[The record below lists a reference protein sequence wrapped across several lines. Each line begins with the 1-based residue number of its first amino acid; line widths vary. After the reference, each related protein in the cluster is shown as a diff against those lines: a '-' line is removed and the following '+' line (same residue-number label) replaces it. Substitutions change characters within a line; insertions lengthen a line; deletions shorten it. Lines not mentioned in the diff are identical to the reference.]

1 MNVRGPKSY
10 KDLRTVSEVPCSTFR
25 ESAEKRKLLYCSN
38 SLIECML
45 EAVSYQMPYSLR
57 RLFSTLLVYCNPAD
71 PKKLWEM
78 FEDSMSE
85 DFKHFFDFEEK
96 GVRHKVLSHINDIL
110 HSMGHDINEYKL
122 IPKNIRA
129 SETAKDAKD
138 IHFERNIIVS
148 EQDLL
153 LPKRLNVQQLRSY
166 NTIIDR
172 VFSEKQGTFFVD
184 GPGGTGK
191 TFLYR
196 ALLATIRSQGF
207 IALATATS
215 GVAAS
220 ILPGGRTAHSRFKMP
235 IDIDDNFR
243 CNISKQSLLVCLIR
257 DVKLIVWD
265 EASMAKKNIIE
276 ALDTL
281 LRDIMDVDTMFGGKV
296 VVFGGDF
303 RQTLPVVR
311 NGKKKD
317 FIYES
322 LLYSEIWNKLE
333 KLCLS
338 ENMRARTDPSFCEYL
353 LRIGNGTERTNCE
366 DKIEIPDSF
375 VIPFTTEEESLDAL
389 FSVTYPDLRAF
400 SPDSSMITSRVILTT
415 KNDFVNEINNMLI
428 TKFSQRS
435 KTFVAVDETIDPN
448 DQSQFEDFLH
458 SLDPPGLP
466 PYKLTLKKNCPVIL
480 LRNLNPCEGLC
491 NGTWLTCCDFR
502 THVISAKIKSGDFK
516 NIHVFIPRIPLLTS
530 QDEKIP
536 VQFKR
541 TQFPLRLC
549 FAMTINKAQG
559 QTLDFVGIY
568 LREPIFSHGQLYVA
582 LSRAKS
588 SNCVKI
594 LIRPSTAGSTDD
606 HSTYNV
612 VYDEIIQKAFS

>member
-1 MNVRGPKSY
+1 
-10 KDLRTVSEVPCSTFR
+10 
-25 ESAEKRKLLYCSN
+25 
-38 SLIECML
+38 
-45 EAVSYQMPYSLR
+45 
-57 RLFSTLLVYCNPAD
+57 
-71 PKKLWEM
+71 M

-85 DFKHFFDFEEK
+85 DFKHFSDFEEK
-96 GVRHKVLSHINDIL
+96 DVQHKVLSHINDIL

-138 IHFERNIIVS
+138 IHFERNIIV
-148 EQDLL
+148 
-153 LPKRLNVQQLRSY
+153 R
-166 NTIIDR
+166 
-172 VFSEKQGTFFVD
+172 TFFVD

-220 ILPGGRTAHSRFKMP
+220 ILPGGRTAHSRFKMS

-243 CNISKQSLLVCLIR
+243 CNISKQSSLACLIR
-257 DVKLIVWD
+257 DAELIVWD
-265 EASMAKKNIIE
+265 EVSMAKKNMIE
-276 ALDTL
+276 ALDAL

-296 VVFGGDF
+296 VVFGDDF

-311 NGKKKD
+311 NGKKED

-322 LLYSEIWNKLE
+322 LLYSEIWNKFE

-366 DKIEIPDSF
+366 DKLEIPDSF
-375 VIPFTTEEESLDAL
+375 VIPFTTEEECLDAL
-389 FSVTYPDLRAF
+389 FSVTYPDLHAF

-428 TKFSQRS
+428 TKFPQRS

-448 DQSQFEDFLH
+448 NQSQFEDFLH

-466 PYKLTLKKNCPVIL
+466 PYKLTLKENCP
-480 LRNLNPCEGLC
+480 
-491 NGTWLTCCDFR
+491 
-502 THVISAKIKSGDFK
+502 
-516 NIHVFIPRIPLLTS
+516 
-530 QDEKIP
+530 
-536 VQFKR
+536 
-541 TQFPLRLC
+541 
-549 FAMTINKAQG
+549 
-559 QTLDFVGIY
+559 
-568 LREPIFSHGQLYVA
+568 LYVA

-594 LIRPSTAGSTDD
+594 LIRPSTADSTDD

>member
-1 MNVRGPKSY
+1 
-10 KDLRTVSEVPCSTFR
+10 
-25 ESAEKRKLLYCSN
+25 
-38 SLIECML
+38 ML

-57 RLFSTLLVYCNPAD
+57 RLVATLLVYCNPAD

-85 DFKHFFDFEEK
+85 DFKHFSDFEEK
-96 GVRHKVLSHINDIL
+96 CVRHKVLSHINDIL
-110 HSMGHDINEYKL
+110 HSMGYDINEYKL

-215 GVAAS
+215 SVAAS
-220 ILPGGRTAHSRFKMP
+220 ILLGGWTAHSRFKMS

-243 CNISKQSLLVCLIR
+243 CNISKQSSLACLIR
-257 DVKLIVWD
+257 DAKLIVWD
-265 EASMAKKNIIE
+265 EASVAKKNMIE
-276 ALDTL
+276 ALDAL

-311 NGKKKD
+311 NGKRKD

-353 LRIGNGTERTNCE
+353 L
-366 DKIEIPDSF
+366 
-375 VIPFTTEEESLDAL
+375 
-389 FSVTYPDLRAF
+389 
-400 SPDSSMITSRVILTT
+400 
-415 KNDFVNEINNMLI
+415 
-428 TKFSQRS
+428 
-435 KTFVAVDETIDPN
+435 
-448 DQSQFEDFLH
+448 
-458 SLDPPGLP
+458 
-466 PYKLTLKKNCPVIL
+466 
-480 LRNLNPCEGLC
+480 
-491 NGTWLTCCDFR
+491 
-502 THVISAKIKSGDFK
+502 
-516 NIHVFIPRIPLLTS
+516 
-530 QDEKIP
+530 
-536 VQFKR
+536 
-541 TQFPLRLC
+541 
-549 FAMTINKAQG
+549 
-559 QTLDFVGIY
+559 
-568 LREPIFSHGQLYVA
+568 
-582 LSRAKS
+582 
-588 SNCVKI
+588 
-594 LIRPSTAGSTDD
+594 
-606 HSTYNV
+606 
-612 VYDEIIQKAFS
+612 

>member
-1 MNVRGPKSY
+1 MTPTVYHLQLHLEGHQFISFKSSETVNRILNNPMIRKTMLTEFFAMNRTNEHAIAMQLLYKEFPEHFVWSPGYRTWTRRQKRNVIGRVVTCHPTEGERYYLRLLLMNVRGPKSY

-57 RLFSTLLVYCNPAD
+57 RLFATLLVYCNPAD

-85 DFKHFFDFEEK
+85 DFKHLSDFEEK

-172 VFSEKQGTFFVD
+172 VFSGKQGTFFVD

-311 NGKKKD
+311 NGKKKR
-317 FIYES
+317 F
-322 LLYSEIWNKLE
+322 
-333 KLCLS
+333 
-338 ENMRARTDPSFCEYL
+338 YL
-353 LRIGNGTERTNCE
+353 
-366 DKIEIPDSF
+366 
-375 VIPFTTEEESLDAL
+375 
-389 FSVTYPDLRAF
+389 
-400 SPDSSMITSRVILTT
+400 
-415 KNDFVNEINNMLI
+415 
-428 TKFSQRS
+428 
-435 KTFVAVDETIDPN
+435 
-448 DQSQFEDFLH
+448 
-458 SLDPPGLP
+458 
-466 PYKLTLKKNCPVIL
+466 
-480 LRNLNPCEGLC
+480 
-491 NGTWLTCCDFR
+491 
-502 THVISAKIKSGDFK
+502 
-516 NIHVFIPRIPLLTS
+516 
-530 QDEKIP
+530 
-536 VQFKR
+536 
-541 TQFPLRLC
+541 
-549 FAMTINKAQG
+549 
-559 QTLDFVGIY
+559 
-568 LREPIFSHGQLYVA
+568 
-582 LSRAKS
+582 
-588 SNCVKI
+588 
-594 LIRPSTAGSTDD
+594 
-606 HSTYNV
+606 
-612 VYDEIIQKAFS
+612 